1 MNNIGLYKSNKLVR
15 RKMED
20 FIIVFYVGMIV
31 FGFYCLVTE
40 PLEKVQKDFEER
52 SYKAKGRIKQGQ
64 QKHDYLVKEFLK
76 CGHCGNVFGARRN
89 KIKYYNHYYI

>member
-1 MNNIGLYKSNKLVR
+1 MNNMGIYKSNNLVR

-40 PLEKVQKDFEER
+40 PLEKVQKDFGMYGVRQEED
-52 SYKAKGRIKQGQ
+52 K
-64 QKHDYLVKEFLK
+64 
-76 CGHCGNVFGARRN
+76 
-89 KIKYYNHYYI
+89 